1 MLIAIIGIA
10 VTLLIGI
17 LSLMLNFANRE
28 EDRSKAEQERLRQ
41 DIINQVKAEIYR
53 DLAAWGG
60 TGLPRERSVDRLVE
74 RDDVSGGEEGDD
86 DDSDGKQNAI
96 NK

>member
-1 MLIAIIGIA
+1 MTLEGFDLLIAIIGIA

-60 TGLPRERSVDRLVE
+60 DRFATGT
-74 RDDVSGGEEGDD
+74 
-86 DDSDGKQNAI
+86 I
-96 NK
+96 C